1 MARDF
6 RPIAAALFG
15 GLVLGIIIGV
25 GLATELHVTSR
36 QWWSLAGSA
45 GGAIVAIGGA
55 IVAYHYQAATARNQA
70 AGRIRSQIN
79 EAINKLNELETIVQS
94 PWGPTQELAT
104 GALHSMQET
113 IQKAIELCSDLQS
126 GAGQFANVAR
136 LLGEL
141 RTQRIEARMLR
152 NGPLADKLG
161 KADALA
167 LRRTLLQAL
176 SELK

>member
-1 MARDF
+1 MSRDF

-94 PWGPTQELAT
+94 PWGPTQEVAT
-104 GALHSMQET
+104 GALHSMQGLSG
-113 IQKAIELCSDLQS
+113 ILC
-126 GAGQFANVAR
+126 V
-136 LLGEL
+136 
-141 RTQRIEARMLR
+141 
-152 NGPLADKLG
+152 GP
-161 KADALA
+161 
-167 LRRTLLQAL
+167 
-176 SELK
+176 